1 MYGEANS
8 LIIVIGKDKFI
19 SIYIC
24 GEAGYGSSAA
34 QTSAAA
40 SAAPLLAIGLNQWWG
55 YKLEN

>member
-1 MYGEANS
+1 VIYGRNYT
-8 LIIVIGKDKFI
+8 IRDYVQF
-19 SIYIC
+19 SI
-24 GEAGYGSSAA
+24 GYGSSAA